1 MVSNQLSCLH
11 FYSILFGEKH
21 EDWLPGMEK
30 RMFLRDPTTMSKI
43 IGTYENSIKFS
54 NVVARFLN
62 GAYVNNAGHDA
73 K

>member
-1 MVSNQLSCLH
+1 
-11 FYSILFGEKH
+11 
-21 EDWLPGMEK
+21 MEK